1 MTENDSPPL
10 SPAPDLPY
18 KPRDPKRYRP
28 RIALIGCGGIAGDH
42 LKAYRQG
49 GYDVAAVCDLDESA
63 ARKRQQEYYPQ
74 AEVYTDFRK
83 LLARDDIEVVD
94 IATHPTVRN
103 PIVEA
108 ALRARKH
115 VLSQKPFVLD
125 LDDGLRL
132 VELADKQGVQ
142 LAVNQNGRWA
152 PHFSYAR
159 EAVAA
164 GLLGDVFGVHLN
176 VHWDHT
182 WVATT
187 PFAKVKHLILYDY
200 AIHSFDIAL
209 CLLGDRPVRRVYASA
224 VRTARQQIM
233 PALLAQSVIEFDDA
247 QASLVFDADTPFG
260 PENRTFVAG
269 TKGSIVSRGP
279 HEKQQ
284 QLRLTTAGG
293 AAEPKLEGRWF
304 PDGFHGTMGELL
316 CAIEEGRTSSIN
328 AADNLKSLAVCFAA
342 VASAA
347 MHQPIVPGEVRTL
360 VD

>member
-1 MTENDSPPL
+1 MTENDSPHL
-10 SPAPDLPY
+10 LPAPELPY
-18 KPRDPKRYRP
+18 KPRDPKTYRP
-28 RIALIGCGGIAGDH
+28 KIALIGCGGVSGDH
-42 LKAYRQG
+42 LKAYRKG
-49 GYDVAAVCDLDESA
+49 NYDVAALCDLNEQT
-63 ARKRQQEYYPQ
+63 ARHRQQEYYPQ
-74 AEVYTDFRK
+74 ADVYTDYHK

-108 ALRARKH
+108 ALRTRKH

-125 LDDGLRL
+125 LDDGQRL
-132 VELADKQGVQ
+132 VELAEKQGVR
-142 LAVNQNGRWA
+142 LAVNQNARWA
-152 PHFSYAR
+152 PHLSYAR
-159 EAVAA
+159 EAIAA
-164 GLLGDVFGVHLN
+164 GLLGEVFGVHLN

-209 CLLGDRPVRRVYASA
+209 CFLGDRRPRRVYASVA
-224 VRTARQQIM
+224 RTARQQIM

-260 PENRTFVAG
+260 PENRTFIAG

-284 QLRLTTAGG
+284 HLRLTTAEGTC
-293 AAEPKLEGRWF
+293 EPTLEGRWF

-316 CAIEEGRTSSIN
+316 CAIEENRTPTIN

-347 MHQPIVPGEVRTL
+347 LHKPIVPGEVRTL
-360 VD
+360 ID